1 MEVSNIKYFLRVFLP
16 LLDRKKD
23 RAAIRFMYRHT
34 AFLSI
39 GKGRTLFKPNS
50 SAANGNLIIVADG
63 LVNGYLANEETGQ
76 TNIWL
81 GMKDSVYIC
90 DHFKQTDHHF
100 NLLAIE
106 DTIVF
111 VIDQTELAEG
121 CAWYPV
127 LDSLFNTHLLQT
139 AISDVNNRNILFR
152 LQNIENRIS
161 LFKRIYPGLFDRMP
175 TDLLLSYLD
184 IDLSLTREQTLHI
197 NSVYNEDMVT
207 HLQNQ
212 RLKEQYLD

>member
-1 MEVSNIKYFLRVFLP
+1 MEVANIKYFLKVFLP

-39 GKGRTLFKPNS
+39 RKGKTLFKPNS
-50 SAANGNLIIVADG
+50 SAANGNLIMVAEG
-63 LVNGYLANEETGQ
+63 LVNGYLVNEEAEQ
-76 TNIWL
+76 VNIWL
-81 GMKDSVYIC
+81 GTKGGVYIPNG
-90 DHFKQTDHHF
+90 FKQADGNF
-100 NLLAIE
+100 NLFAIE

-111 VIDQTELAEG
+111 LIDQAELEEG

-127 LDSLFNTHLLQT
+127 LDSLFNTYLLRT
-139 AISDVNNRNILFR
+139 AISEVNNINILFR
-152 LQNIENRIS
+152 LQNTENRIS

-184 IDLSLTREQTLHI
+184 IDLSLTREQNLQI
-197 NSVYNEDMVT
+197 NNVYNMGILT
-207 HLQNQ
+207 NF
-212 RLKEQYLD
+212 

>member
-1 MEVSNIKYFLRVFLP
+1 MEVGYIKYFLKIFLP

-39 GKGRTLFKPNS
+39 RKGKTLFKPNS
-50 SAANGNLIIVADG
+50 SSANGNIIIVADG
-63 LVNGYLANEETGQ
+63 LVNGYLVNEEAEQ

-81 GMKDSVYIC
+81 GAKGSVYIPNG
-90 DHFKQTDHHF
+90 FKQTDGNF
-100 NLLAIE
+100 NLFAIQ

-111 VIDQTELAEG
+111 LIDQTELEEG

-127 LDSLFNTHLLQT
+127 LDSLFNDYLLQT

-152 LQNIENRIS
+152 LQNTENRIS
-161 LFKRIYPGLFDRMP
+161 LFKRIYPGLFDQIP

-184 IDLSLTREQTLHI
+184 IDLSLTPKQNLQI
-197 NSVYNEDMVT
+197 NNVYSIDIETNF
-207 HLQNQ
+207 
-212 RLKEQYLD
+212 

>member
-1 MEVSNIKYFLRVFLP
+1 MEVGNIKYFLKVFLP

-39 GKGRTLFKPNS
+39 SKGKTLFKPNS
-50 SAANGNLIIVADG
+50 SAANGNIIIVADG
-63 LVNGYLANEETGQ
+63 LVNGYLTNEDREQ
-76 TNIWL
+76 ANIWL
-81 GMKDSVYIC
+81 GMKGGVYIGN
-90 DHFKQTDHHF
+90 DFKQDQNF
-100 NLLAIE
+100 NLFAIE

-111 VIDQTELAEG
+111 LIDQTELAEG

-127 LDSLFNTHLLQT
+127 LDSLFNTYLFRA

-161 LFKRIYPGLFDRMP
+161 LFKHIYPGLFDRMP

-184 IDLSLTREQTLHI
+184 IDLSLTREQNLQV
-197 NSVYNEDMVT
+197 NSPYSVDILNGFQD
-207 HLQNQ
+207 QK
-212 RLKEQYLD
+212 LKEQYFD

>member
-1 MEVSNIKYFLRVFLP
+1 MEVGYIKYFLKVFLP

-39 GKGRTLFKPNS
+39 RKGKTLFKPNS
-50 SAANGNLIIVADG
+50 STANGNIIIVADG
-63 LVNGYLANEETGQ
+63 LVNGYLVNEEAEQ
-76 TNIWL
+76 VNIWL
-81 GMKDSVYIC
+81 GTKGSVYIPNG
-90 DHFKQTDHHF
+90 FKQTDGNF
-100 NLLAIE
+100 NLFAIE

-111 VIDQTELAEG
+111 LIDQTEMEEG

-127 LDSLFNTHLLQT
+127 LDSLFKTYLLQT

-152 LQNIENRIS
+152 LQNTENRIS
-161 LFKRIYPGLFDRMP
+161 LFKRIYPGLFDQIP

-184 IDLSLTREQTLHI
+184 IDLNLTPKQNLHI
-197 NSVYNEDMVT
+197 NNVHSMDILTNF
-207 HLQNQ
+207 
-212 RLKEQYLD
+212 

>member
-1 MEVSNIKYFLRVFLP
+1 MEVGYIKYFLKIFLP

-34 AFLSI
+34 AFLCI
-39 GKGRTLFKPNS
+39 RKGKTLFKPNS
-50 SAANGNLIIVADG
+50 STANGNIIIVADG
-63 LVNGYLANEETGQ
+63 LVNGYLVNEEAEQ

-81 GMKDSVYIC
+81 GPKGSVYIPNG
-90 DHFKQTDHHF
+90 FKQTDGNF
-100 NLLAIE
+100 NLFAIQ

-111 VIDQTELAEG
+111 LIDQTELEEG

-127 LDSLFNTHLLQT
+127 LDSLFNDYLLQT

-152 LQNIENRIS
+152 LQNTENRIS
-161 LFKRIYPGLFDRMP
+161 LFKRIYPGLFDQIP

-184 IDLSLTREQTLHI
+184 IDLSLTPKQNLQI
-197 NSVYNEDMVT
+197 NNVYSIDIEANF
-207 HLQNQ
+207 
-212 RLKEQYLD
+212 